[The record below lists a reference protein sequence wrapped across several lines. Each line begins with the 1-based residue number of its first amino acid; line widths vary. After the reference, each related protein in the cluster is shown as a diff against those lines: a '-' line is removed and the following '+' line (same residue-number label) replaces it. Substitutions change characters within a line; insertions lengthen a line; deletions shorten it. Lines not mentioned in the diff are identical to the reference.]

1 MAEFLCNQ
9 IHILRQGKGSVIS
22 QIQFARLL
30 RKPNKWGK
38 VRVAAEQGEKVTDR
52 VQYWFYMCSRNWVSK
67 VKHESETKSGFQKAS
82 SRLEHK

>member
-1 MAEFLCNQ
+1 M
-9 IHILRQGKGSVIS
+9 
-22 QIQFARLL
+22 
-30 RKPNKWGK
+30 GK

-52 VQYWFYMCSRNWVSK
+52 VKYWFCMCSRNWVSK